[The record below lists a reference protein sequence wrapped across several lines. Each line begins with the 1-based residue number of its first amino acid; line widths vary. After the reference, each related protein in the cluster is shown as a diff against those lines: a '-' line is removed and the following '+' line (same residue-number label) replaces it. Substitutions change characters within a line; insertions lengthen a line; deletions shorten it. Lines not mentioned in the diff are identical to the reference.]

1 MRHDIL
7 PSLKALFNDMEKERV
22 DERSRRIYENLDPW
36 MKEILKNTLITK
48 DLELR
53 KRQSLDNIGSEVE

>member
-36 MKEILKNTLITK
+36 MK
-48 DLELR
+48 
-53 KRQSLDNIGSEVE
+53 